1 MDNDSEQVDV
11 ETHLNDTQC
20 FLLNIINLEEIPMDQ
35 WEQWFESFTGL
46 VDIAK
51 ELQKTVKSF
60 KQKASKKMKHCFV
73 LFCFV
78 LFCFV

>member
-1 MDNDSEQVDV
+1 MDNEGEVDL
-11 ETHLNDTQC
+11 ETHLNDTVKKLQGTLNDTQC

-35 WEQWFESFTGL
+35 WEQGFESVTGL

-60 KQKASKKMKHCFV
+60 KPKAKK
-73 LFCFV
+73 
-78 LFCFV
+78 

>member
-11 ETHLNDTQC
+11 ETHLNDTVKKLQGALNDTQC

-35 WEQWFESFTGL
+35 WEQGFESVTGL

-60 KQKASKKMKHCFV
+60 KPKASKK
-73 LFCFV
+73 
-78 LFCFV
+78 